1 MSKVDTR
8 KKLNGVYRRCL
19 SALNQSFKIHNTP
32 SAEKCKRIEAKVAEE
47 ANRRVFGSSDE
58 YKGWVKKR
66 FEELYQAERLRL
78 LKDPNASLKAQI
90 RAKMV

>member
-8 KKLNGVYRRCL
+8 KKLNGVYRCCL
-19 SALNQSFKIHNTP
+19 SALNQSFKLHFTP
-32 SAEKCKRIEAKVAEE
+32 SVEKCKRFEAKVAEE
-47 ANRRVFGSSDE
+47 AKERVFGSSDE
-58 YKGWVKKR
+58 RERWVKKR

-90 RAKMV
+90 REKMV

>member
-1 MSKVDTR
+1 MSKVDSR

-19 SALNQSFKIHNTP
+19 SALNQSFKLHYTP
-32 SAEKCKRIEAKVAEE
+32 SAEKCRKIEAKVAKE
-47 ANRRVFGSSDE
+47 ANGRVFGSSDE
-58 YKGWVKKR
+58 REGWVEKR
-66 FEELYQAERLRL
+66 FEELYHAERLRL

>member
-1 MSKVDTR
+1 MVAK
-8 KKLNGVYRRCL
+8 
-19 SALNQSFKIHNTP
+19 
-32 SAEKCKRIEAKVAEE
+32 EAKV
-47 ANRRVFGSSDE
+47 RVFGSSDE
-58 YKGWVKKR
+58 HKGWVEKR

>member
-1 MSKVDTR
+1 MSKVDSR

-19 SALNQSFKIHNTP
+19 SALNQSFKLHYTP
-32 SAEKCKRIEAKVAEE
+32 SAEKCERIKAMVAKEAKV
-47 ANRRVFGSSDE
+47 RVFGSSDE
-58 YKGWVKKR
+58 HKGWVEKR